1 MLIYHLSGSHMREPL
16 FSVSGALFGT
26 SLRKTLI
33 TIIMKE
39 TSISLF
45 KGYSDTHPQ
54 DSTLQEIVNL
64 IRNDALVRDRTEK
77 HRYYS
82 HNGQKAAAAW
92 EKAACPC
99 FAVAVCF
106 GGGKQAENIMGWT
119 SLALADIDHIDAD
132 RLPEL
137 IGRVR
142 ADKHTLLSY
151 TTISG
156 TGLRIIYRTDCLTAT
171 PEKNRKVYSKIFE
184 QGNRYYADLL
194 GCECDLKC
202 KNITRL
208 SGLAHDPDVYFNPDA
223 AAMPVELKGDKK
235 EQPAKPSI
243 RNRRLE
249 KAVAAAAGEL
259 AEQGIVYEAHQRNQ
273 YIMRMGYLLNAY
285 GVAQAS
291 ATQWAVKRFA
301 DYDGDVAAVFRSCY
315 QRTEE
320 HGRRP
325 LQGRTPN
332 AGGNDGFAS
341 VEDIERF
348 LDTQARFRYN
358 EATGKCETAVAG
370 TDGAEGEYTEI
381 DDRFVNTLWSR
392 MSKQGKT
399 VRINDIRAI
408 LHSEY
413 TVLFNPFTEYFEGLK
428 PWDGVTDHIGRLA
441 ATVHVKSEQS
451 VFEGYF
457 KKWLVASIASL
468 FDRET
473 VNHEIFV
480 LIGPQGSYKTTWLN
494 KLLPPVLQRYFYIK
508 SNNNRITKDDMF
520 SLAEFVFICMEEI
533 DELGAS
539 ELNQIKAM
547 TTQKVVNERMAY
559 AHYKEHRAHI
569 ASLCGTTNN
578 VQFLTDLT
586 GNRRWLPFEIS
597 SIDNPYTH
605 PVDYEGVYSQAYA
618 LWKGGMRYWFEDEEI
633 KLVNLHNRNFEVPSM
648 ERELIQA
655 YYRCPLPGEE
665 GTFVSTTDILSR
677 INSAVKHYLSPV
689 KIGLVMKQAGFEL
702 TRSNGKRGY
711 RVVELPRN

>member
-1 MLIYHLSGSHMREPL
+1 MY
-16 FSVSGALFGT
+16 
-26 SLRKTLI
+26 
-33 TIIMKE
+33 
-39 TSISLF
+39 
-45 KGYSDTHPQ
+45 
-54 DSTLQEIVNL
+54 
-64 IRNDALVRDRTEK
+64 
-77 HRYYS
+77 
-82 HNGQKAAAAW
+82 
-92 EKAACPC
+92 
-99 FAVAVCF
+99 
-106 GGGKQAENIMGWT
+106 
-119 SLALADIDHIDAD
+119 
-132 RLPEL
+132 
-137 IGRVR
+137 
-142 ADKHTLLSY
+142 
-151 TTISG
+151 
-156 TGLRIIYRTDCLTAT
+156 
-171 PEKNRKVYSKIFE
+171 
-184 QGNRYYADLL
+184 
-194 GCECDLKC
+194 
-202 KNITRL
+202 
-208 SGLAHDPDVYFNPDA
+208 
-223 AAMPVELKGDKK
+223 
-235 EQPAKPSI
+235 
-243 RNRRLE
+243 
-249 KAVAAAAGEL
+249 
-259 AEQGIVYEAHQRNQ
+259 
-273 YIMRMGYLLNAY
+273 
-285 GVAQAS
+285 
-291 ATQWAVKRFA
+291 KR
-301 DYDGDVAAVFRSCY
+301 
-315 QRTEE
+315 Q
-320 HGRRP
+320 
-325 LQGRTPN
+325 
-332 AGGNDGFAS
+332 

-413 TVLFNPFTEYFEGLK
+413 TVLFNPFTDYFEGLK

-494 KLLPPVLQRYFYIK
+494 KLLPPALQRYFYIK

-533 DELGAS
+533 DELGTS